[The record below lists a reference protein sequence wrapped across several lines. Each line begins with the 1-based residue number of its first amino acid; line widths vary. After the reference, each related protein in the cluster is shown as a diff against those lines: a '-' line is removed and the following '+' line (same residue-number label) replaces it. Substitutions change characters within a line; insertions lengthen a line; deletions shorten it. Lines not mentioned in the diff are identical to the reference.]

1 MLFEI
6 SNYFLQEASES
17 NRSSFDGPQN
27 LLTPM
32 QTPDYT
38 PMLSEASAV
47 HTPLSV
53 STTTEVSDNETS
65 LQIGDKIVAE
75 KKEEGIILRAG

>member
-1 MLFEI
+1 M
-6 SNYFLQEASES
+6 SLQEASES

-38 PMLSEASAV
+38 PMHSEATSV

-53 STTTEVSDNETS
+53 STTTGEASDNETS
-65 LQIGDKIVAE
+65 LQVGDQIVVD
-75 KKEEGIILRAG
+75 KKEEGLICSE